1 MTSVRLPRRKLHIRI
16 RYIEIVLISIKG
28 GIYFMRN
35 AKQCG
40 CSFSQTDSTFA
51 GERIRVNGANSC
63 GCGTHHCHC
72 EDSCRPKPCPPRPRP
87 PKPCPPRPCPSRP
100 CPPRPCPPRP
110 RPPKPCPS
118 CEDRCASQ
126 YRNCMRNCRW
136 DRNDC
141 GCDNDFN
148 PYDMNDFGSYD
159 TPYYNQRNENPYDAQ
174 WDDSYENQNDHKS
187 FDEQEEEY

>member
-1 MTSVRLPRRKLHIRI
+1 
-16 RYIEIVLISIKG
+16 
-28 GIYFMRN
+28 MRN

-40 CSFSQTDSTFA
+40 CSFSQTDSAFA

-63 GCGTHHCHC
+63 GCGNHHCHC
-72 EDSCRPKPCPPRPRP
+72 QDSCRPKPCPP
-87 PKPCPPRPCPSRP
+87 KPCPPKP

-136 DRNDC
+136 ERDNNC
-141 GCDNDFN
+141 GCRNDFN
-148 PYDMNDFGSYD
+148 PYDHMNDFDSYGSNCGCGHQRNANSYGMHDQWNDSYD
-159 TPYYNQRNENPYDAQ
+159 DGVVYQDLNKSYDENE
-174 WDDSYENQNDHKS
+174 EG
-187 FDEQEEEY
+187 EY